1 MFQSQ
6 IQHRSDHPAHP
17 RLLADIGGTNARF
30 GWQAEAGGEIAHIR
44 VLPCADH
51 AGLTDAI
58 AAYLQQTGLPMPTCA
73 ALGMAVTVTGDAVA
87 MTNHH
92 WKFSIGDVRQ
102 RLGLQR
108 LLVLNDFT
116 ALALAL
122 PHLPAS
128 SRWSVGPVCVAQAAG
143 PIGLIGPGTGLGVSG
158 LMPVPGQGRWVPI
171 VGEGGHVSLSASTAE
186 EFAVITQIQRRYGH
200 ASAERAV
207 SGPGLVDLYHALSQV
222 RGSPSTE
229 VTTPAQVLELGLQ
242 EGHSLAADA
251 LDLFCGFLGSVAGD
265 LALTLGARG
274 GIYIGGGIVPRMR
287 ARFVNSPF
295 RARFE
300 AKGRFAAYLRDI
312 PTWVID
318 APVSPALMGA
328 SLALDI

>member
-1 MFQSQ
+1 MFDSSTFVGQNN
-6 IQHRSDHPAHP
+6 PAHP
-17 RLLADIGGTNARF
+17 RLLGDIGGTNARF
-30 GWQAEAGGEIAHIR
+30 GWQAEEGGEIEHVR
-44 VLPCADH
+44 VLPCAEH
-51 AGLTDAI
+51 AGLFEAI
-58 AAYLQQTGLPMPTCA
+58 EAFLKQIGLPTPACA

-92 WKFSIGDVRQ
+92 WKFSVGDVRE

-128 SRWSVGPVCVAQAAG
+128 SRWSVGPVSQAPALG

-186 EFAVITQIQRRYGH
+186 EFAVIMQIQRRYGH

-207 SGPGLVDLYHALSQV
+207 SGPGLVDLYHALCQV

-229 VTTPAQVLELGLQ
+229 VTTPAQVLDLALQ
-242 EGHSLAADA
+242 DGRSLAGDA

-274 GIYIGGGIVPRMR
+274 GIYIGGGIVPRMK
-287 ARFVNSPF
+287 ARFANSPF

-300 AKGRFAAYLRDI
+300 AKGRFAAYLRDV

-328 SLALDI
+328 SLALDL